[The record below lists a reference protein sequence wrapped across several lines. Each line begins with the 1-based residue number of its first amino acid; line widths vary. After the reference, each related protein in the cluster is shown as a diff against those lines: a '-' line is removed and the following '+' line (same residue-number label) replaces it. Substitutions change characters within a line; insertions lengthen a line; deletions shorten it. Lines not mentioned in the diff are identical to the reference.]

1 MSNKLKKD
9 KGSST
14 IKADKAK
21 GSSNN
26 DSVMISIKNVQSQ
39 FECFSDWTVQEM
51 SKFWKFNQKLHD
63 STWAQVYETSSKG
76 KDKRGFALT
85 YIDRKNYSTIPFI
98 QELSE
103 EINIFELRVDGA
115 IRVHGFRVGS
125 IFYLCLLDRTHKI
138 CP

>member
-9 KGSST
+9 KGNST

-21 GSSNN
+21 GSRNN
-26 DSVMISIKNVQSQ
+26 DLVLMSIKNVQYR
-39 FECFSDWTVQEM
+39 FECFSNWTAQEM
-51 SKFWKFNQKLHD
+51 TKFWKFNQKLHE

-85 YIDRKNYSTIPFI
+85 YIDRKKYSAIPFI
-98 QELSE
+98 QDLSD
-103 EINIFELRVDGA
+103 EIRIFELRVDDT
-115 IRVHGFRVGS
+115 IRVHGFRVDS
-125 IFYLCLLDRTHKI
+125 IFYLCLLDRTHRI

>member
-9 KGSST
+9 KSKST

-26 DSVMISIKNVQSQ
+26 DFVLISIKNVQSQ
-39 FECFSDWTVQEM
+39 FECFSNWTAQEM
-51 SKFWKFNQKLHD
+51 TKFWKFNQKLHE
-63 STWAQVYETSSKG
+63 STWSQVYETSSKG

-85 YIDRKNYSTIPFI
+85 YIGRDKYSTIPFI
-98 QELSE
+98 QGLSE
-103 EINIFELRVDGA
+103 EINIFELRVDDVM
-115 IRVHGFRVGS
+115 RVHGFRVS
-125 IFYLCLLDRTHKI
+125 NIFYLCLLDRTHRI

>member
-1 MSNKLKKD
+1 MAKFKKD
-9 KGSST
+9 KGVRT
-14 IKADKAK
+14 LKADKAK

-26 DSVMISIKNVQSQ
+26 DLVLISIKNVQSQ
-39 FECFSDWTVQEM
+39 FECFSNWTAQEM
-51 SKFWKFNQKLHD
+51 SKFWKFNQKLHE

-85 YIDRKNYSTIPFI
+85 YIGRDKYSTIPFI

-103 EINIFELRVDGA
+103 DINIFELRVDGV
-115 IRVHGFRVGS
+115 IRVHGFRMEN